1 MTDTLIDA
9 LKILTALGS
18 GLVAGIFF
26 AFSAFVMTALGRISP
41 DKGISAMQSINITV
55 LNPWFFGVFFGT
67 AAGSAVLAII
77 AILDLGESGGIR
89 LLAGSLLYL
98 IGSILVTILFNV
110 PMNNALAAV
119 KPDSVEGREL
129 WTHYLYRWT
138 IWNHVRTVASLA
150 AATAFIV
157 VLR

>member
-9 LKILTALGS
+9 LRILTALGS